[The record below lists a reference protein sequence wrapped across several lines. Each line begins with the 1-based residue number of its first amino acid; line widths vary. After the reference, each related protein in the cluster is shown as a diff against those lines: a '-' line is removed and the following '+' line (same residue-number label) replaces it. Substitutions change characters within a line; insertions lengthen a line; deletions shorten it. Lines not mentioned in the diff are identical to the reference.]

1 MPGSENE
8 ISLGGVVVSSVRRGP
23 EHLRIHSFLPFAC
36 ASNGRP
42 FSGRKM
48 TAIWSGT
55 PSIMRLICRQT
66 AARFRR

>member
-8 ISLGGVVVSSVRRGP
+8 ISLAVWLFPAQRLDP
-23 EHLRIHSFLPFAC
+23 NTDEYSFLPFAC

-48 TAIWSGT
+48 TAIWWVT

-66 AARFRR
+66 AVRFRR

>member
-8 ISLGGVVVSSVRRGP
+8 ISLAVLLFPAQRRGP

-48 TAIWSGT
+48 TAIWSGYH
-55 PSIMRLICRQT
+55 
-66 AARFRR
+66 